1 MDTFNHLKEQI
12 PATVRNLK
20 EKSDSRQMVFHTNQ
34 RNSWIIYCIFQPV
47 DLIHILVSDIS
58 SK

>member
-34 RNSWIIYCIFQPV
+34 RNS
-47 DLIHILVSDIS
+47 
-58 SK
+58 